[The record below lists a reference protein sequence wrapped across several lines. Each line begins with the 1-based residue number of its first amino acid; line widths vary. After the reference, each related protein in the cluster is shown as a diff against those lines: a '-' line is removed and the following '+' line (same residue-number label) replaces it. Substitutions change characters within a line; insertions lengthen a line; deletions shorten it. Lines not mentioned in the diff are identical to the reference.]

1 MSFIQRVA
9 TLSGI
14 VFLAVSAVGFAAG
27 AGGHPMLGMSTGM
40 LLGLFPVNVLH
51 NVVHMLFGI
60 WGIWAGWS
68 ARRSVSYALGSGA
81 AYLILA
87 ICGMLT
93 PQLLGIVPIGGYDV
107 VLHLALAVT
116 LAGAGFWAMW
126 FAPAFTSAATQRS
139 AQPRKAA

>member
-1 MSFIQRVA
+1 MSSIQRVA
-9 TLSGI
+9 TVSGI
-14 VFLAVSAVGFAAG
+14 IFLVVSAVGFAAG

-51 NVVHMLFGI
+51 NVVHMLFGV

-68 ARRSVSYALGSGA
+68 ARRSVTYALGSGA
-81 AYLILA
+81 AYLVLA

-93 PQLLGIVPIGGYDV
+93 PSLLGMVPIGGYDV
-107 VLHLALAVT
+107 VLHLALAVI

-126 FAPAFTSAATQRS
+126 FAPASSSASQQG
-139 AQPRKAA
+139 AQPRRAA